1 VFRRFLFRRI
11 RVSRQ
16 LTAVII
22 TAYCLLPT
30 ANFFPDL
37 CSMQKNDLSEIRNEY
52 LRDEL
57 DIFHVHPDPVQQ
69 FGIWMEQA
77 LSAEIDEPTA
87 MTLATVS
94 PEGKPSARMML
105 LKGFDSNS
113 FVFFT
118 NYEGRKGREIAK
130 NHRVAL
136 VFYWKELERQVRIE
150 GFVIKTSGKESDDY
164 FHSRPA
170 ESQVSA
176 IISPQSTSIPDRR
189 HLENLRK
196 EYLKDHT
203 GEHKRPVHWGGY
215 QVVPEMIEFWQGRP
229 NRLHDR
235 IRYIRKGAEWVIERL
250 AP

>member
-1 VFRRFLFRRI
+1 
-11 RVSRQ
+11 
-16 LTAVII
+16 
-22 TAYCLLPT
+22 
-30 ANFFPDL
+30 
-37 CSMQKNDLSEIRNEY
+37 MQKNDLSEIRNEY
-52 LRDEL
+52 LRGEL
-57 DIFHVHPDPVQQ
+57 DISHVHPDPVQQ

-94 PEGKPSARMML
+94 PEGKPSARMVL

-235 IRYIRKGAEWVIERL
+235 IRYIRKGAEWTIERL